1 MYEALPSYGKMELR
15 TVITLTLILLLVPAI
30 PFDAVNVVLDPSAY
44 SVCAGD
50 SITLNL
56 TIENPTQD
64 QQLYE
69 FEVVDETF
77 GSVFEVPDPEK
88 LSLGSGMSMSTDL
101 NVRVRP
107 DAPVGTHTLVVRA
120 SLSIDPN
127 QARTTEGSITVKE
140 CEGSTVGKEERDP
153 SKKSGLPLPLV
164 AGVVLIFP
172 LLATVILLASRIH
185 PPEPEPVPVAQ
196 TTAQAQ
202 DYNAYGYAMPGYYA
216 NYQYPGGSYYYN
228 RYGQIQQ

>member
-1 MYEALPSYGKMELR
+1 MERYIVMTLALA
-15 TVITLTLILLLVPAI
+15 LLFVPAI

-44 SVCAGD
+44 SVCAGE
-50 SITLNL
+50 SVTLNL
-56 TIENPTQD
+56 TIENPTHD
-64 QQLYE
+64 QQLYV

-88 LSLGSGMSMSTDL
+88 RSLGRGMSMSTEL
-101 NVRVRP
+101 RVRVRA

-140 CEGSTVGKEERDP
+140 CEGSTGGKENREP
-153 SKKSGLPLPLV
+153 SEKTGFPVLLV

-172 LLATVILLASRIH
+172 LLAAVMLIASRMH
-185 PPEPEPVPVAQ
+185 PPEPEPVPIVQ
-196 TTAQAQ
+196 TTAQVQ

>member
-1 MYEALPSYGKMELR
+1 MGQY
-15 TVITLTLILLLVPAI
+15 TVITLVFVLLLVPAI

-44 SVCAGD
+44 SICAGE
-50 SITLNL
+50 SVTLNL
-56 TIENPTQD
+56 TIENPTND
-64 QQLYE
+64 QQLYV

-77 GSVFEVPDPEK
+77 GSVFEAPDPEK
-88 LSLGSGMSMSTDL
+88 RSLGRGMSMSTDL

-127 QARTTEGSITVKE
+127 QASTTEGSITIKE
-140 CEGSTVGKEERDP
+140 CEGSTGIKADRDS
-153 SKKSGLPLPLV
+153 SKKTGLPVPLV

-172 LLATVILLASRIH
+172 LLAVVILIASRMH
-185 PPEPEPVPVAQ
+185 PPEPEPVPVVQ
-196 TTAQAQ
+196 MTGQVQ